1 MENQTTGNLEQFI
14 ADYTK
19 KIQEEVDLE
28 NETKG
33 FEIDYSTS
41 NLSTAW
47 DYSEFFQYIWD
58 FYGADDALYPIR
70 FLKKQDIVK
79 ATEIYLEECDNS
91 RNKKSNWLDGD
102 SIDRE
107 NVAGILV
114 EKFGYT
120 INFDEVRN
128 QFEKEVQ

>member
-1 MENQTTGNLEQFI
+1 MENQTIGNLEQFI

-47 DYSEFFQYIWD
+47 DY
-58 FYGADDALYPIR
+58 
-70 FLKKQDIVK
+70 
-79 ATEIYLEECDNS
+79 
-91 RNKKSNWLDGD
+91 
-102 SIDRE
+102 
-107 NVAGILV
+107 
-114 EKFGYT
+114 
-120 INFDEVRN
+120 
-128 QFEKEVQ
+128 